1 MADINVKQLS
11 KAIKID
17 LDNLLAQMKS
27 AGLSHQSETD
37 IVSTEDKKVLLKFIK
52 DSKKDSKKTISL
64 STSSQKIAKPNLS
77 VTRINSPDNEKK
89 SNVKQD
95 FAGSIDFDEAERK
108 RLNAQNES
116 AEEEKKKAEAKTKV
130 VRKTKQESQK
140 KIPQNPKKDKKT
152 FKDSSKEDQ
161 REQEGEKFL
170 AKNLENV
177 QKFEKPQEF
186 IQREVRIPETIVV
199 SDLAKELS
207 IKSSDLIKSLMN
219 SGVMVT
225 LNQAIDQETAIL
237 VVEELGHIGIPQEIE
252 SEEEKILEHIVYE
265 GDEELRNPVVSVLG
279 HVDHGKTSIL
289 DFIRKSSVADQEEGG
304 ITQGI
309 GAYQVDHNNQTI
321 TFIDTPG
328 HAAFSEMR
336 ARGAN
341 STDIVV
347 LVVAADDGIKP
358 QTVEAIKH
366 AKAAKVPIIVAIN
379 KCDLP
384 EKNISKIKNEMMQYE
399 LIAEDLSGDTL
410 FVEVSAIKK
419 INLDKLKENI
429 LLQSEI
435 LDLKASYSDKARG
448 VVIESKID
456 KGKGPVSTILISNG
470 KLKRGD
476 YFICGD
482 TWGKIRAMINYEGKM
497 VNEAFPSMPI
507 EILGMNSSAYAGAEF
522 MVTKDENEAKELTE
536 FRKNNNNQNKVLA
549 KDKTTLF
556 EEVKDKDELNII
568 IKSDVQGSS
577 EALKMA
583 INKIEH
589 KEVEAKI
596 ILSDIGMINETD
608 VSLAKASNAILIGFN
623 VKPNREAKKLAEEQK
638 IDIKY
643 FNIIYEAIDH
653 VEKSLSGLLEPDIK
667 ETILGSA
674 EIQKVFKVSTAG
686 KIAGSKVI
694 SGEIKSKS
702 KARIIRDGVV
712 VYSGEIL
719 TIFREKNQVKEVGSG
734 LECGI
739 SIKDFI
745 DFKEKDVI
753 ESYLSEEVQRSI

>member
-1 MADINVKQLS
+1 MDKNKKKTLTISSDLK
-11 KAIKID
+11 KKID
-17 LDNLLAQMKS
+17 TTSISTSGKKSFSVEKKKPFRQNKSFNKS
-27 AGLSHQSETD
+27 APSPNVNANQD
-37 IVSTEDKKVLLKFIK
+37 FKKKNFARKFIEQQATK
-52 DSKKDSKKTISL
+52 DFIKKDNKPAGKSKLRLKGPVDKRDFKLTVSRALNVEEIEIKQRSL
-64 STSSQKIAKPNLS
+64 AS
-77 VTRINSPDNEKK
+77 VKRARLKEKK
-89 SNVKQD
+89 KPD
-95 FAGSIDFDEAERK
+95 G
-108 RLNAQNES
+108 
-116 AEEEKKKAEAKTKV
+116 EEKKEFKKVIKEVKIPEQITIQELSNRMAEKSNDIIKFLFNMKV
-130 VRKTKQESQK
+130 VAT
-140 KIPQNPKKDKKT
+140 INHNIDKDT
-152 FKDSSKEDQ
+152 AEYIVKEFGHKPII
-161 REQEGEKFL
+161 EEAPSIETNKV
-170 AKNLENV
+170 N
-177 QKFEKPQEF
+177 QKFEG
-186 IQREVRIPETIVV
+186 EVKSRPPIVTI
-199 SDLAKELS
+199 
-207 IKSSDLIKSLMN
+207 M
-219 SGVMVT
+219 
-225 LNQAIDQETAIL
+225 
-237 VVEELGHIGIPQEIE
+237 
-252 SEEEKILEHIVYE
+252 
-265 GDEELRNPVVSVLG
+265 G
-279 HVDHGKTSIL
+279 HVDHGKTSLL
-289 DFIRKSSVADQEEGG
+289 DSLRDTNVVSGEHGG
-304 ITQGI
+304 ITQHI
-309 GAYQVDHNNQTI
+309 GAYQVTTENNKLI

-328 HAAFSEMR
+328 HAAFTEMR
-336 ARGAN
+336 ARG
-341 STDIVV
+341 SKITDIVV

-410 FVEVSAIKK
+410 FVEVSALKK
-419 INLDKLKENI
+419 LNLNKLKESI

-435 LDLKASYSDKARG
+435 LDLKASFSDKAKG

-470 KLKRGD
+470 KLKKGD
-476 YFICGD
+476 FFICGD

-497 VNEAFPSMPI
+497 VNEALPSMPV

-522 MVTKDENEAKELTE
+522 LVTENEEEAKKLTE
-536 FRKNNNNQNKVLA
+536 FRKNNSAQNKVLA

-556 EEVKDKDELNII
+556 EDVKEKDELNII

-589 KEVEAKI
+589 SEVEAKI

-608 VSLAKASNAILIGFN
+608 VSLAKASKAILIGFN

-638 IDIKY
+638 VDIKY
-643 FNIIYEAIDH
+643 FNIIYEAIDY

-667 ETILGSA
+667 ETVLGSA

-719 TIFREKNQVKEVGSG
+719 SIYREKNQVKEVGTG

-753 ESYLSEEVQRSI
+753 ESFLAEEIKRTI

>member
-1 MADINVKQLS
+1 MDKEKKKTLTVSSNLK
-11 KAIKID
+11 KKID
-17 LDNLLAQMKS
+17 
-27 AGLSHQSETD
+27 
-37 IVSTEDKKVLLKFIK
+37 
-52 DSKKDSKKTISL
+52 
-64 STSSQKIAKPNLS
+64 TSSITSSGKKSFL
-77 VTRINSPDNEKK
+77 VEKK
-89 SNVKQD
+89 SPFRSGKQFSKTGSTSNVNINQNNKKKSFARKFVEQQATKEFIKNKKDNKPAGKSKLKLKGPIDKRDFKLTVSRALNVEEIEIKQRSL
-95 FAGSIDFDEAERK
+95 ASVK
-108 RLNAQNES
+108 RARLKDKKKPDG
-116 AEEEKKKAEAKTKV
+116 EEKKEFKKVIREVKIPEQITIQELSNRMAEKSNDIIKFLFNMKVVATINHNIDKDTAEYIVKEFGHKPILEEKPSVNSNKTK
-130 VRKTKQESQK
+130 E
-140 KIPQNPKKDKKT
+140 
-152 FKDSSKEDQ
+152 
-161 REQEGEKFL
+161 
-170 AKNLENV
+170 
-177 QKFEKPQEF
+177 EF
-186 IQREVRIPETIVV
+186 IGE
-199 SDLAKELS
+199 
-207 IKSSDLIKSLMN
+207 IKN
-219 SGVMVT
+219 R
-225 LNQAIDQETAIL
+225 
-237 VVEELGHIGIPQEIE
+237 P
-252 SEEEKILEHIVYE
+252 
-265 GDEELRNPVVSVLG
+265 PVVTIMG
-279 HVDHGKTSIL
+279 HVDHGKTSLL
-289 DFIRKSSVADQEEGG
+289 DSLRDTNVVAGEHGG
-304 ITQGI
+304 ITQHI
-309 GAYQVDHNNQTI
+309 GAYQVKTADNKTI

-328 HAAFSEMR
+328 HAAFTEMR
-336 ARGAN
+336 ARG
-341 STDIVV
+341 SKITDIVV

-358 QTVEAIKH
+358 QTIEAIKH

-410 FVEVSAIKK
+410 FVEVSALKK
-419 INLDKLKENI
+419 MNLDKLKDNI

-435 LDLKASYSDKARG
+435 LDLKASFSDKAKG

-470 KLKRGD
+470 KLNRGD

-482 TWGKIRAMINYEGKM
+482 TWGKIRAMINYEGKI
-497 VNEAFPSMPI
+497 VNEALPSMPV

-522 MVTKDENEAKELTE
+522 MVTKDENEAKKLSE
-536 FRKNNNNQNKVLA
+536 FRKNNSVQNKSLV

-556 EEVKDKDELNII
+556 ENSNDKDELNII

-643 FNIIYEAIDH
+643 YNIIYEAIDY

-667 ETILGSA
+667 ETVLGSA
-674 EIQKVFKVSTAG
+674 EIQKIFKVSSAG

-712 VYSGEIL
+712 VYNGEIL
-719 TIFREKNQVKEVGSG
+719 SIFREKNQVKEVGTG

-753 ESYLSEEVQRSI
+753 ESYLSEEIQRSI

>member
-1 MADINVKQLS
+1 MDKIKKKTLTISSNFRK
-11 KAIKID
+11 KID
-17 LDNLLAQMKS
+17 TSSISTGSKKS
-27 AGLSHQSETD
+27 FL
-37 IVSTEDKKVLLKFIK
+37 VDKKKPYRPNKQFKKSGVAPNIILDKDTKKKNFVRKFVEQQATKDFIK
-52 DSKKDSKKTISL
+52 KDNKPAGKSKLKLKGPVDKRDFKLTVSRALNVEEIEIKQRSL
-64 STSSQKIAKPNLS
+64 AS
-77 VTRINSPDNEKK
+77 VKRARMKEKK
-89 SNVKQD
+89 KPDGGV
-95 FAGSIDFDEAERK
+95 
-108 RLNAQNES
+108 
-116 AEEEKKKAEAKTKV
+116 EEKKEFKKV
-130 VRKTKQESQK
+130 IREV
-140 KIPQNPKKDKKT
+140 KIP
-152 FKDSSKEDQ
+152 
-161 REQEGEKFL
+161 EQIT
-170 AKNLENV
+170 
-177 QKFEKPQEF
+177 
-186 IQREVRIPETIVV
+186 IQ
-199 SDLAKELS
+199 ELS
-207 IKSSDLIKSLMN
+207 NRMAEKSSDIIKFLFNMKVVATIN
-219 SGVMVT
+219 H
-225 LNQAIDQETAIL
+225 NIDKDTAEYIVKEFGHKPIL
-237 VVEELGHIGIPQEIE
+237 
-252 SEEEKILEHIVYE
+252 EEKPSINSNKSEKKFIGEVKN
-265 GDEELRNPVVSVLG
+265 RPPVVTIMG
-279 HVDHGKTSIL
+279 HVDHGKTSLL
-289 DFIRKSSVADQEEGG
+289 DSLRDTNVVSGEHGG
-304 ITQGI
+304 ITQHI
-309 GAYQVDHNNQTI
+309 GAYQVKTNDNKLI

-328 HAAFSEMR
+328 HAAFTEMR
-336 ARGAN
+336 ARG
-341 STDIVV
+341 SKITDIVV

-358 QTVEAIKH
+358 QTVEAIRH

-410 FVEVSAIKK
+410 FVEVSALKK
-419 INLDKLKENI
+419 MNLNKLKESI

-435 LDLKASYSDKARG
+435 LDLKASFSDKAKG

-476 YFICGD
+476 YFICGN
-482 TWGKIRAMINYEGKM
+482 TWGKIRAMINFEGKM
-497 VNEAFPSMPI
+497 VDEALPSMPV

-522 MVTKDENEAKELTE
+522 LVTKDENEAKALSEYN
-536 FRKNNNNQNKVLA
+536 KNISAKNKVLV
-549 KDKTTLF
+549 KDKATLF
-556 EEVKDKDELNII
+556 ENANSKDELNII

-608 VSLAKASNAILIGFN
+608 VALAMASKAILIGFN

-643 FNIIYEAIDH
+643 FNIIYEAINY

-667 ETILGSA
+667 ETVLGSA
-674 EIQKVFKVSTAG
+674 EIQKIFKVSSAG

-712 VYSGEIL
+712 VYNGEIL
-719 TIFREKNQVKEVGSG
+719 SIFREKNQVKEVGTG

-739 SIKDFI
+739 SVKDFL

-753 ESYLSEEVQRSI
+753 ESYLSEKIQRTI

>member
-1 MADINVKQLS
+1 MDKDKKKTLTISSNLK
-11 KAIKID
+11 KKID
-17 LDNLLAQMKS
+17 TS
-27 AGLSHQSETD
+27 S
-37 IVSTEDKKVLLKFIK
+37 I
-52 DSKKDSKKTISL
+52 
-64 STSSQKIAKPNLS
+64 STSG
-77 VTRINSPDNEKK
+77 KK
-89 SNVKQD
+89 SFSV
-95 FAGSIDFDEAERK
+95 
-108 RLNAQNES
+108 
-116 AEEEKKKAEAKTKV
+116 EKKKPFRQSKSFNKSISTDKNNTIIDPKKKNFARKFIEQQATKDFIKKDNKPAGKSKLKLKGPIDKRDFKLTVSRALNVEEIEIKQRSLASVKRARLKEKKKPDNDEKKEFKKVIREVKIPEQITIQELSNRMAEKSNDIIKFLFNMKV
-130 VRKTKQESQK
+130 VAT
-140 KIPQNPKKDKKT
+140 INHNIDKDTAEYIVKEFGHKPILEEKPSMET
-152 FKDSSKEDQ
+152 NKSKEKFT
-161 REQEGEKFL
+161 GE
-170 AKNLENV
+170 V
-177 QKFEKPQEF
+177 
-186 IQREVRIPETIVV
+186 
-199 SDLAKELS
+199 
-207 IKSSDLIKSLMN
+207 KSR
-219 SGVMVT
+219 
-225 LNQAIDQETAIL
+225 
-237 VVEELGHIGIPQEIE
+237 P
-252 SEEEKILEHIVYE
+252 
-265 GDEELRNPVVSVLG
+265 PVVTIMG
-279 HVDHGKTSIL
+279 HVDHGKTSLL
-289 DFIRKSSVADQEEGG
+289 DALRDTNVVSGEHGG
-304 ITQGI
+304 ITQHI
-309 GAYQVDHNNQTI
+309 GAYQVKTNDNRII

-328 HAAFSEMR
+328 HAAFTEMR
-336 ARGAN
+336 ARG
-341 STDIVV
+341 SKITDIVV

-419 INLDKLKENI
+419 INLDKLKESI

-435 LDLKASYSDKARG
+435 LDLKASFSDKAKG

-470 KLKRGD
+470 KLNRGD

-497 VNEAFPSMPI
+497 VNEALPSMPV
-507 EILGMNSSAYAGAEF
+507 EILGMNSSAFAGAEF

-536 FRKNNNNQNKVLA
+536 FRKNSSINNKVLA

-556 EEVKDKDELNII
+556 EDSKDKDELNII

-583 INKIEH
+583 ITKIEH

-608 VSLAKASNAILIGFN
+608 VSLAKASDAILIGFN
-623 VKPNREAKKLAEEQK
+623 VKPNREAKKLAEDQK
-638 IDIKY
+638 IEIKY
-643 FNIIYEAIDH
+643 FNIIYEALDY

-667 ETILGSA
+667 ETVLGSA
-674 EIQKVFKVSTAG
+674 EIQKIFKVSSAG

-712 VYSGEIL
+712 VYNGEIMS
-719 TIFREKNQVKEVGSG
+719 IFREKNQVKEVGTG

-745 DFKEKDVI
+745 DFKEKDLI
-753 ESYLSEEVQRSI
+753 ESYLSEKIQRSI